1 MKIKKILHLIW
12 ELGYIL
18 IAFIVIYSY
27 RTMVREGY
35 GLPLRR
41 ALIIGFIWLVISIG
55 VYKLANWIAQR
66 RKPSLK
72 VIKAIGWLN
81 LVSWI
86 IGSFGLI
93 VSISTIAFAQ
103 LLPDNQRKFFKG
115 LAYTNL
121 LLSISNAVASISHFG
136 LYYVGLISFGVGFLY
151 ILIAIAAYLFFV
163 RANKKEIKT
172 QNKSA
177 ENVSS
182 EGSNNTKYL
191 ARHIPLL
198 VGGLLLIVAGFSLFY
213 WFEIRPA
220 RIRSECSWIK
230 HHQDAVSERPAMTE
244 QELSDKGMLVDCSKY
259 IRKEPRYSGVFE
271 KYNEEFEAF
280 EERRHKILCSNET
293 IINEYKTAIPAQPAK
308 DWMEKATKEEYEF
321 CLHDRGL

>member
-27 RTMVREGY
+27 RTIVREGY

-41 ALIIGFIWLVISIG
+41 ALIIGFIWLIISIS

-66 RKPSLK
+66 KKPSLK
-72 VIKAIGWLN
+72 VVKAIGWLN

-93 VSISTIAFAQ
+93 VSSSTIAFAQ

-121 LLSISNAVASISHFG
+121 LLSVSNAVASISHFD
-136 LYYVGLISFGVGFLY
+136 LYYVGLVGFGAGFLY
-151 ILIAIAAYLFFV
+151 IMIAIAVYLFFV
-163 RANKKEIKT
+163 GTNKKEIKI
-172 QNKSA
+172 QDKSA

-182 EGSNNTKYL
+182 ENPNNAKYL
-191 ARHIPLL
+191 GKHIPLL
-198 VGGLLLIVAGFSLFY
+198 VGGLLLITVGFGPFY

-220 RIRSECSWIK
+220 KIRSECSWIK
-230 HHQDAVSERPAMTE
+230 RHSDAVPEKPAMTE
-244 QELSDKGMLVDCSKY
+244 QELSNKGMLNDCGKY
-259 IRKEPRYSGVFE
+259 ISNNPRYYGVFE
-271 KYNEEFEAF
+271 KYNDEF
-280 EERRHKILCSNET
+280 EERKLELLCQNDE
-293 IINEYKTAIPAQPAK
+293 IINEYKTARPAQPAR
-308 DWMEKATKEEYEF
+308 DWFEKATKKEYEF